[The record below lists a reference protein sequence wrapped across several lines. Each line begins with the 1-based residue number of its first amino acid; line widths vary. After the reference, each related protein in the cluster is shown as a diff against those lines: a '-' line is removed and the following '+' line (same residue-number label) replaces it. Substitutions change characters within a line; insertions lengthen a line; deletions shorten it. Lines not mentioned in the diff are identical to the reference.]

1 MSHQATTRQ
10 ECQTVYE
17 ASCST
22 VYKSVCVDQYKTEY
36 EPYTE
41 TECTTGQKLSS
52 LSLTSNLYYLQSTRR
67 TVSSSGRA
75 TVTTRSGLKYPGPA
89 SRILTT
95 SARM

>member
-1 MSHQATTRQ
+1 MSDQATTRQ

-52 LSLTSNLYYLQSTRR
+52 LSLTSDLY
-67 TVSSSGRA
+67 
-75 TVTTRSGLKYPGPA
+75 
-89 SRILTT
+89 
-95 SARM
+95 